1 MVRFRRGML
10 LAVTLLAV
18 AGPILADVVTPSIY
32 LLEPGEVETEDIY
45 IAASSAR
52 IDGRIEGDVVV
63 ASGRVDIGGTVAGDV
78 MVLSHSSV
86 VITGNVEG
94 SVRGLARDLSIDGNV
109 ADDVAVAAGSIRM
122 DGTIGRDLLLVGG
135 SVSIDGAVGR
145 NVHGRFL
152 DGEINADV
160 GRDVDV
166 SVRSL
171 GVGPS
176 ATVDGDLLYR
186 ADTDASISGG
196 AQVGGQLR
204 RLPARATFIVRVWL
218 IGATIL
224 GFLAFLASGAVL
236 LFTFRSTMARAAGLV
251 RTATWRTIWVGFL
264 AVLGLPLLSV
274 VFVFTVVGAPVG
286 ILLLVLWL
294 LALVL
299 APVPAVAAG
308 GDLILRGRGGLLGA
322 FLVGA
327 VIWRFG
333 IWAIPVV
340 GVLLYTAA
348 LMAGLGGIVMA
359 AWRQRRAGA
368 AALPSLAPP
377 PPIVE
382 TAEAPDDWLPPLAPT
397 APEPSGGA
405 ESEADPTT
413 D

>member
-1 MVRFRRGML
+1 ML
-10 LAVTLLAV
+10 LAVALLAI

-52 IDGRIEGDVVV
+52 IDGRVEGDVVV
-63 ASGRVDIGGTVAGDV
+63 AAGRVDIGGTIAGDV

-86 VITGNVEG
+86 AITGNVEG
-94 SVRGLARDLSIDGNV
+94 SLRGLARDVSITGTV
-109 ADDVAVAAGSIRM
+109 ADDAAVATGSIRV
-122 DGTIGRDLLLVGG
+122 DGTIGRDLLLVSG
-135 SVSIDGAVGR
+135 SATITGSVGR

-176 ATVDGDLLYR
+176 ATVGGDLLYR

-224 GFLAFLASGAVL
+224 GFLAFLASGTVL
-236 LFTFRSTMARAAGLV
+236 LLTFRSTMARAAGLV
-251 RTATWRTIWVGFL
+251 RTATWRSVWVGFL
-264 AVLGLPLLSV
+264 AILALPLLSV
-274 VFVFTVVGAPVG
+274 VFAFTVVGAPIG

-308 GDLILRGRGGLLGA
+308 GDLLLRGRGGLLGA

-327 VIWRFG
+327 IIWRFG

-348 LMAGLGGIVMA
+348 LMAGMGGIVIA

-368 AALPSLAPP
+368 AALPSLTPLTPP
-377 PPIVE
+377 DSSNE
-382 TAEAPDDWLPPLAPT
+382 TPDDWLPPLAPA
-397 APEPSGGA
+397 APEPSGAA
-405 ESEADPTT
+405 ESEAGPST